1 MLQWTLVCI
10 YPFES
15 CFFSRYMP
23 RSGIIGSYGSPIF
36 SLRNLHTVLHSS
48 CMNLHSYQQCRRVP
62 VFPHPLQHL
71 FLVDF
76 LMMAILAG
84 VRWYL
89 IVDLICI
96 SLIISNVEHISLWI
110 LAICMSS
117 LEKLFRSSAHFLS
130 ELFVLMLLNHHKL
143 WILGTNTLL
152 VTSFANIFSLSVG
165 CVSILL
171 IVSFVVKKYLRLSGS
186 HLFICAFISMILGD
200 GLKKML
206 LWFMSKNVLPMFSS
220 RSFTVSSSQ

>member
-1 MLQWTLVCI
+1 MSFSQIFPPSPSPT
-10 YPFES
+10 ES
-15 CFFSRYMP
+15 IR
-23 RSGIIGSYGSPIF
+23 
-36 SLRNLHTVLHSS
+36 
-48 CMNLHSYQQCRRVP
+48 
-62 VFPHPLQHL
+62 L
-71 FLVDF
+71 FYTSVVDF

-89 IVDLICI
+89 IIDLICI

-117 LEKLFRSSAHFLS
+117 LEKLFRSSVHFLS
-130 ELFVLMLLNHHKL
+130 ELFVSMLLNHHKL

-152 VTSFANIFSLSVG
+152 VTSFANIFSVSVG

-171 IVSFVVKKYLRLSGS
+171 IVSFVVKKYLHLSRS
-186 HLFICAFISMILGD
+186 HLFIFAFISMILGD
-200 GLKKML
+200 RLKQML
-206 LWFMSKNVLPMFSS
+206 LWFMSENVLPMFSS